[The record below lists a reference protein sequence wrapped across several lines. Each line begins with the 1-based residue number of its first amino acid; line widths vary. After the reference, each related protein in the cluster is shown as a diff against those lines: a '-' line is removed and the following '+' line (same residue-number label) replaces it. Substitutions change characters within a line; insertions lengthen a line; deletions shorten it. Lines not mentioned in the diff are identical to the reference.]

1 MIWLFLVFIQD
12 VPRDKEGK
20 LHFHNI
26 QNAINSYREDRIE
39 KMKLINP
46 SLSPKK
52 KSSDHTNTN
61 SSPHGDKN
69 THTPGKDSNLS
80 KGSKVGNTIRK
91 RDMTNIAPESMF
103 KKMEGFSNAQI
114 VAEVM
119 CS

>member
-1 MIWLFLVFIQD
+1 MIISCIIQD

-52 KSSDHTNTN
+52 KSSDHTNASPPTEKN
-61 SSPHGDKN
+61 SPHTN
-69 THTPGKDSNLS
+69 TGKDSNNLL
-80 KGSKVGNTIRK
+80 KGSKIGNTVRK

-119 CS
+119 C

>member
-1 MIWLFLVFIQD
+1 
-12 VPRDKEGK
+12 
-20 LHFHNI
+20 
-26 QNAINSYREDRIE
+26 
-39 KMKLINP
+39 MKLINP

-52 KSSDHTNTN
+52 KSSDHTNT
-61 SSPHGDKN
+61 SPHTEKN
-69 THTPGKDSNLS
+69 STHTNTGKDNNIS
-80 KGSKVGNTIRK
+80 KGKIGGNIGSKIRK